1 MKKFIRPIIMTL
13 VLMGT
18 LLTAALAD
26 GGAPPILCFPG
37 LCNLNQQAST
47 R

>member
-1 MKKFIRPIIMTL
+1 MQKFIKPIIMTL

-37 LCNLNQQAST
+37 QCNFNQQAGA

>member
-1 MKKFIRPIIMTL
+1 MKKIVNRVLLTL
-13 VLMGT
+13 LMMGT
-18 LLTAALAD
+18 LLTVSFAD

-37 LCNLNQQAST
+37 QCNVQTNA